1 VSQVVFLK
9 AEPEDLMRILM
20 KIMRHIGSESMILAL
35 DLCDLKD

>member
-1 VSQVVFLK
+1 MSQVVFLK